1 MTTLLPGRSRDSVV
15 KGLAML
21 GSRLRHDRKVKCV
34 DAGPGSSVR
43 SGRLL
48 PNDGAHGRRGDDLR
62 RWYVDDAT
70 ADIGRLSPFPA
81 AAPPLTFSVGRCREF
96 LQRRPSRIRLATT
109 RRSPPGS
116 SPSGFTAWS
125 PALIDPKRSKI
136 ADART
141 AAQGRPGDIGMGL
154 VLTAQGKT
162 LALPRRSSMPRERV
176 LGWRRVPRGGV
187 IRAIAPRG
195 R

>member
-70 ADIGRLSPFPA
+70 ADIDRFRA
-81 AAPPLTFSVGRCREF
+81 
-96 LQRRPSRIRLATT
+96 
-109 RRSPPGS
+109 
-116 SPSGFTAWS
+116 SGEA
-125 PALIDPKRSKI
+125 
-136 ADART
+136 
-141 AAQGRPGDIGMGL
+141 
-154 VLTAQGKT
+154 
-162 LALPRRSSMPRERV
+162 
-176 LGWRRVPRGGV
+176 
-187 IRAIAPRG
+187 
-195 R
+195 

>member
-43 SGRLL
+43 AGRLL

-62 RWYVDDAT
+62 RWYVEDAT

-96 LQRRPSRIRLATT
+96 FTAPAESDSASDDPPIATRIVAIGLHRVVAGAYRPKAVKDRGCANGCSRQARRHRNGARLNGAGKDPRLAPTLVHAA
-109 RRSPPGS
+109 GA
-116 SPSGFTAWS
+116 G
-125 PALIDPKRSKI
+125 
-136 ADART
+136 ARV
-141 AAQGRPGDIGMGL
+141 AQGAPG
-154 VLTAQGKT
+154 
-162 LALPRRSSMPRERV
+162 
-176 LGWRRVPRGGV
+176 RGD
-187 IRAIAPRG
+187 
-195 R
+195 